1 MKTQVSKPHFPVRR
15 DNFTAVP
22 SRKKGTYPWWQTMC
36 LSGVD
41 YFSTLGYQPGI
52 ALLAAGA
59 LAPLATLILVAVTLL
74 GAVPVYRAVA
84 AKSPH
89 GLGSVALV
97 ENIVHGWKAKFLILV
112 LLGFALTDFMVTIT
126 LSSSDA
132 SAHLLHSTSSPWLIP
147 LTVGLIVVLA
157 AVFMRGFTE
166 AVSVAVVI
174 VGVYLSLTTVVIAVA
189 MYHVVT
195 DGAVVSAWWASL
207 WHSQGNPWMVLLV
220 AVIVFPKLALGL
232 SGFET
237 GVSVMPLI
245 RADNLEQRI
254 HRGKLLV
261 TVSAAIMSVFLISS
275 AFVCALLIPETQY
288 SPGGAADGR
297 ALAYLAQL
305 YLGDAFGVVYAIAS
319 VAILWFAGASAMAGM
334 LALIPRYLP
343 RYGMAPE
350 WARRSRPM
358 VLLLSALAIVIV
370 LIFRADV
377 DAQSGAYATGVLVLL
392 VSGAVSVAVLS
403 DRKLLPVLTALVL
416 GVTLLANVVE
426 RPDGLKVAAF
436 FIAAIVAVSLF
447 SRWRRGYELRDV
459 GVTFNPSAERILQAH
474 STGSSLTIIPSA
486 PGGGDAKV
494 RGMRM
499 RGRVRGPV
507 VLLEVT
513 LVDPS
518 SYAEELCVRGGN
530 DDGVP
535 VLRVAAPS
543 VANAVAVIALRI
555 QAMTGITPDVYFEW
569 SSGSPL
575 REAARYLFT
584 GRGQNATA
592 TQEILRRAEAD
603 EDRRPRIHVD

>member
-1 MKTQVSKPHFPVRR
+1 MSKPHFPVRR
-15 DNFTAVP
+15 DNFTATP
-22 SRKKGTYPWWQTMC
+22 ARKKETYPWWQTMC

-59 LAPLATLILVAVTLL
+59 LAPLATLMLVAVTLI

-84 AKSPH
+84 ARSPH

-97 ENIVHGWKAKFLILV
+97 ENIVHGWKGKFLILV

-132 SAHLLHSTSSPWLIP
+132 SAHLLHSSSSPWLVP
-147 LTVGLIVVLA
+147 LTVGLVVLLA
-157 AVFMRGFTE
+157 AVFLRGFTE

-174 VGVYLSLTTVVIAVA
+174 VGIYLTLTTVVIAVA
-189 MYHVVT
+189 LYHVFS
-195 DGAVVSAWWASL
+195 DGNVVATWWMSM
-207 WHSQGNPWMVLLV
+207 WHSQSNPWLVLLV

-245 RADNLEQRI
+245 RADNQEQRI
-254 HRGKLLV
+254 RRGKLLV
-261 TVSAAIMSVFLISS
+261 TVSAIIMSVFLIFSS
-275 AFVCALLIPETQY
+275 FVCALLIPEAQY
-288 SPGGAADGR
+288 QPGGPANGR
-297 ALAYLAQL
+297 ALAYLAEL
-305 YLGDAFGVVYAIAS
+305 YLGKTFGMIYAIAS

-343 RYGMAPE
+343 RFGMAPE

-358 VLLLSALAIVIV
+358 VLLLSALAILIV

-392 VSGAVSVAVLS
+392 FSGAVSVAVLS
-403 DRKLLPVLTALVL
+403 ARKALPVLTAIILGATLV
-416 GVTLLANVVE
+416 ANVVE

-436 FIAAIVAVSLF
+436 FIIAIISVSLF
-447 SRWRRGYELRDV
+447 SRWRRGYQLRDV
-459 GVTFNPSAERILQAH
+459 GVTFDSAAEHILRAH
-474 STGSSLTIIPSA
+474 STGSTLTLIPSA

-507 VLLEVT
+507 ILLEVK

-518 SYAEELCVRGGN
+518 SYAEALRVCGGN

-535 VLRVAAPS
+535 VLRVTAPS
-543 VANAVAVIALRI
+543 VANAVAVIVLRV

-592 TQEILRRAEAD
+592 TQEILRRSEPRD
-603 EDRRPRIHVD
+603 DRRPRIHVD